1 MAGQAGAGHLAV
13 QGIDHREPVDQ
24 HPVDG
29 AEFIP
34 HGGPGGILQR
44 HFDQFLVIPV
54 VALHE
59 GVFHQDVAVHDVV
72 HEGVVA
78 VVDADNW
85 LVEIVQHRDVLK
97 QHIADFR
104 VQCQPL
110 VGLVADLHGLGQV
123 GPYLHVFKGDA
134 LGGAGDGHKV
144 LLHGRTVRGAALLR
158 GERGQHDRV
167 IRFGGVR
174 EIGDLGVE
182 GLDVL
187 LEFLGRV
194 GTWNGAGGALEQAR
208 VEVGGMV
215 DGVAVGHVQ
224 LMGVE
229 ALGGE
234 LLDERHGLV
243 EGDDEHRVGV
253 GGLDGRDHR

>member
-1 MAGQAGAGHLAV
+1 MRVVERADGGLALVLNLLAV
-13 QGIDHREPVDQ
+13 LQQRE
-24 HPVDG
+24 
-29 AEFIP
+29 AS
-34 HGGPGGILQR
+34 
-44 HFDQFLVIPV
+44 
-54 VALHE
+54 
-59 GVFHQDVAVHDVV
+59 
-72 HEGVVA
+72 
-78 VVDADNW
+78 
-85 LVEIVQHRDVLK
+85 
-97 QHIADFR
+97 
-104 VQCQPL
+104 L
-110 VGLVADLHGLGQV
+110 VGIAFL
-123 GPYLHVFKGDA
+123 A

-243 EGDDEHRVGV
+243 EGDDERRVGV